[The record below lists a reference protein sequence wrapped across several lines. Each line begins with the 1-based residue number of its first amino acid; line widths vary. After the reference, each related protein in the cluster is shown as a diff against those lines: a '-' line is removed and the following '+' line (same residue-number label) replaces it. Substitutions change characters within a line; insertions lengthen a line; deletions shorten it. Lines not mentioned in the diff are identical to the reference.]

1 MIPSPMPYY
10 NFKHIPSVFSA
21 PYDFG
26 EPLPYRGLE
35 EELTPGAPV
44 PAGAH

>member
-10 NFKHIPSVFSA
+10 NFKHIPAVFST

-35 EELTPGAPV
+35 EELTPTPPPV
-44 PAGAH
+44 PAAH